1 MSDSDPPPTQ
11 PTPDVPANQKYVDD
25 AIAMA
30 IADVKEHFDRGVAA
44 VVDELKENRR
54 LMGVV
59 LERLD
64 SERDARRRGLR
75 IVKDDISRLDEKVE
89 GKLRKAGEVLLGDA
103 APGANGGVQG

>member
-1 MSDSDPPPTQ
+1 MPDSDPPPTQ

-30 IADVKEHFDRGVAA
+30 IADVKEHFDRGVAT

-54 LMGVV
+54 LMGIVV
-59 LERLD
+59 ERLD

-89 GKLRKAGEVLLGDA
+89 GKLRKAGEALLGDV